1 MPAYVIVNLDVKD
14 PAAYEEY
21 KAKVPTIVKK
31 HGGEDLVRGGR
42 FVVEEGNW
50 KPTRL
55 VLLKYPSLAA
65 AQAMFA
71 DPEYA
76 PLKKLRQRLAKG
88 EIVMV
93 EGL

>member
-1 MPAYVIVNLDVKD
+1 MPAYVIVNLNVKD

-21 KAKVPTIVKK
+21 KAKAPAIVKK
-31 HGGEDLVRGGR
+31 HGGEYLVRGGK

-50 KPTRL
+50 KPARL
-55 VLLKYPSLAA
+55 VLLKFPNLAT

-76 PLKKLRQRLAKG
+76 PLKKLRQRVANG